1 MPLTQAQQQIFH
13 SDARF
18 RVAVCGRRFGKTY
31 LALWEIARA
40 ARFPDQRVL
49 YIAPNF
55 RQAKGI
61 IWDLLKDELGK
72 RRWIKKINESELSI
86 RLVNG
91 SLIELRSAESADSMR
106 GISGSFAVLDECA
119 YYDKRIWTDVVR
131 PLLSDQE
138 GGALFISTPAGQ
150 NWLYNLWLQ
159 GQHLEDWDSFQYT
172 TLDGG
177 QVSAAEVESARRDL
191 DERTFATEYLADFTS
206 TSNKVYYAFDMKT
219 NVRKLDIEPDK
230 IWVGCDQNINPMS
243 AVIGTPVDGGFYI
256 FDEIELYNS
265 NTNELC
271 EEIIS
276 RYGTRPIIHPDP
288 SGSSRK
294 TSSKGRSDHD
304 IMREYGLIVKSP
316 RAHTPVKDRNAL
328 VNSMFKNAA
337 GEHKL
342 WISPECK
349 KTIHNVASHQYK
361 PNSVIP
367 EKDKGTD
374 HMTDALSYVVDYN
387 FSIRSKPDM
396 SNKYRAYG
404 I

>member
-1 MPLTQAQQQIFH
+1 MPLTEPQQRIFDDD
-13 SDARF
+13 SRF

-40 ARFPDQRVL
+40 ARWPNQRIL
-49 YIAPNF
+49 YCAPNF

-61 IWDLLKDELGK
+61 IWDLLKEELGK
-72 RRWIKKINESELSI
+72 RRWIRKINESELSI
-86 RLVNG
+86 RLCNN

-119 YYDKRIWTDVVR
+119 FYDKRIWSDVIR

-138 GGALFISTPAGQ
+138 GGCLFITTPQGQ
-150 NWLYNLWLQ
+150 NWVYDLYLQ
-159 GQHLEDWDSFQYT
+159 AKTRDDWSAFQYT

-177 QVSAAEVESARRDL
+177 QVSSEEVEAAKRDL
-191 DERTFATEYLADFTS
+191 DERTFRTEYLADFTS
-206 TSNKVYYAFDMKT
+206 TSNRVFYAFDMQT
-219 NVRKLDIEPDK
+219 NVRKLDVDPGK
-230 IWVGCDQNINPMS
+230 IWIGCDQNINPMS
-243 AVIGTPVDGGFYI
+243 AVIGTPVEDGFYV

-271 EEIIS
+271 EEIIN

-288 SGSSRK
+288 SGKRNQ
-294 TSSKGRSDHD
+294 TNSKGRSDHD

-316 RAHTPVKDRNAL
+316 KAHTPVKDRNAV
-328 VNSMFKNAA
+328 VNSLFRNAA

-342 WISPECK
+342 FISPDCK
-349 KTIHNVASHQYK
+349 RTIHNVASHQYK

-374 HMTDALSYVVDYN
+374 HMTDALAYVLDYN

-396 SNKYRAYG
+396 SRKPRSYG